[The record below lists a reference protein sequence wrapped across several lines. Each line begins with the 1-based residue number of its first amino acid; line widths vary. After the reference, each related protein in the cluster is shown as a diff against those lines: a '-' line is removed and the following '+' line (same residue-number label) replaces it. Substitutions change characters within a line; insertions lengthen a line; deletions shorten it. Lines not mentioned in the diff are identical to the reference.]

1 MTILIEDFEICDD
14 GKTFIIAELS
24 ANHNQDINVALQTIK
39 AAKEVGADAIKLQTY
54 TADTLTLDCDTD
66 YFKIRHGTIWDGQ
79 TLHSLYHKA
88 HTPWEWHEELMAY
101 ARSLGLICFSS
112 PFDYSAVDFLE
123 TLNVPA
129 YKIASPEITDTPL
142 IEYVAK
148 KNKPVIISTGIA
160 TLADIELAIRT
171 CREVGNDKV
180 ILLKCTSAYP
190 TSLNEVDLQTIPNLK
205 EKFKCPVGL
214 SDHTLGCVV
223 AGAAVAL
230 GARVVEKHFI
240 LDKNIGGP
248 DASFSLDPNE
258 FRTLVDTIRN
268 TEMAIGSVNYD
279 LTPKML
285 KIREFSRSL
294 FVSHDAREGDII
306 SRSNVRSVR
315 PGYGMH
321 PKHLKN
327 IIGLS
332 FSKDVRKGDP
342 LSIAMVKGYRDV
354 EE

>member
-1 MTILIEDFEICDD
+1 MTIFIEDFEICDE

-39 AAKEVGADAIKLQTY
+39 AASEVGADAIKLQTY

-66 YFKIRHGTIWDGQ
+66 YFKIKHGTIWDGQ
-79 TLHSLYHKA
+79 TLHSLYHEA

-112 PFDYSAVDFLE
+112 PFDHSAVDFLE
-123 TLNVPA
+123 SLNVPA
-129 YKIASPEITDTPL
+129 YKIASPEITDIPL

-160 TLADIELAIRT
+160 TLADIELAVTT
-171 CREVGNDKV
+171 CHEAGNYEV

-190 TSLNEVDLQTIPNLK
+190 TPLNEVDLRTIPNLK
-205 EKFKCPVGL
+205 ETFKCSVGL
-214 SDHTLGCVV
+214 SDHTMGHVV

-230 GARVVEKHFI
+230 GARVIEKHFI

-248 DASFSLDPNE
+248 DASFSLDPTE
-258 FRTLVDTIRN
+258 FRSLVETIRN
-268 TEMAIGSVNYD
+268 TEMALGHVNYD
-279 LTPKML
+279 LTPKMV

-294 FVSHDAREGDII
+294 FVSQDVKMGDII
-306 SRSNVRSVR
+306 DVSNVRSVR
-315 PGYGMH
+315 PGYGMQ
-321 PKHLKN
+321 PRYLKN
-327 IIGLS
+327 ILGLR
-332 FSKDVRKGDP
+332 FSKNVAKGEPVDV
-342 LSIAMVKGYRDV
+342 SMIEGYKNN
-354 EE
+354 E